1 MGLFLCEVVGS
12 SGAPQRERENMG
24 CLGGW
29 MLGYWGLVCMP
40 AAPSVALVA
49 LSHHRSARTAP
60 RSRLRLVR
68 HLRHLCICLSASS
81 CAIVATLAVTI
92 NIPSSLPWH
101 MPLASPNL
109 PSLGAHCRNSFS
121 DALPRAPSIGDCALS
136 NGVSLSSTAASQHAP
151 PTSHSTAIPG
161 DPAPSYGG
169 GGGIVSSG
177 FTSGQAVRRREPR
190 IRHVQWHKH
199 TWTSTE
205 VRLGKRTAYI
215 LFLILLF
222 SAKPFDQIR

>member
-121 DALPRAPSIGDCALS
+121 DALPRAPSIGACALS
-136 NGVSLSSTAASQHAP
+136 NGVSLSSTAASMHHPRRTQRPFRVIPHLRMVVVVASSP
-151 PTSHSTAIPG
+151 AGSHPDKPLGGENLAFATSNGISTPG
-161 DPAPSYGG
+161 
-169 GGGIVSSG
+169 
-177 FTSGQAVRRREPR
+177 RR
-190 IRHVQWHKH
+190 Q
-199 TWTSTE
+199 
-205 VRLGKRTAYI
+205 RLG
-215 LFLILLF
+215 
-222 SAKPFDQIR
+222 